1 VTLLVLAL
9 QAVGAAWL
17 IEQPI
22 SSLAWYQPRL
32 RSILRSIHKVYVC
45 KWWMGHYRS
54 ATAKRH
60 ICWSNTR
67 KVGALDRGTLTKSQR
82 EEIRKSGVKSAT
94 TKVNRKGKK
103 SYTGTQFLR
112 GTGAYP
118 PHFGLKMVRLF
129 PRLTQYRTPPPEV
142 PEELVAIPTQEF
154 FDSLPWDEDK
164 WEVQSQLWPPTGQV
178 FVEYEAQLAALKKQ
192 KEDQA
197 TDAELKAAR
206 RGKPSSSTPSTS
218 VAPKATARASG
229 KSKAKPA
236 KPVIPPENSPKE
248 VTKTPVADL
257 KKSRSDQKKVIK
269 KPKSKSVPKPSVPSA
284 ASQPPVKRHRGK
296 SPAAPPHASEESEI
310 EQLKKAN
317 AKLTADLEALLK
329 KDSSGPA
336 TPAPR
341 VSAPSPKTPA
351 SSKPNVKAAQAVASQ
366 EDGSE
371 EEEGEETENEEGSEE
386 SEQEE
391 NEEVPGTEV
400 SSEPT
405 EAAKNNRLRRLC
417 EKKPSGRMQ
426 VPQEIHDIWAKGGPE
441 RLALRDQLEGCGWQ
455 KDQFVSTVLKI
466 KEKSNKF
473 VRTKKRGWYTKE
485 KMRIK
490 LGWSKSYINDVVK
503 YCEKK
508 GNEALRKRDTYNKNL
523 WKYLVEV
530 DEDDEEQEE
539 DLEKETK
546 SSAANGVVKFSHL
559 DRKRSRKDIQAEAG
573 AEESEE
579 ADDDDKDAECAQGAQ
594 EFQSLKKFGDSLLSR
609 SGKLADLSGQ
619 LDDAMAESES
629 GSYHRARVQ
638 KSQRGLEE
646 AIKILEDEFDKVES
660 TKADVSDLQNRKLP
674 EADQKLLVSKA
685 EAQIKS
691 STRACSK
698 VTTAES
704 TAKNF
709 GIMKQY
715 EVYIWFL

>member
-1 VTLLVLAL
+1 MN
-9 QAVGAAWL
+9 
-17 IEQPI
+17 IPI
-22 SSLAWYQPRL
+22 QLNYREKL
-32 RSILRSIHKVYVC
+32 RS
-45 KWWMGHYRS
+45 
-54 ATAKRH
+54 
-60 ICWSNTR
+60 N
-67 KVGALDRGTLTKSQR
+67 
-82 EEIRKSGVKSAT
+82 
-94 TKVNRKGKK
+94 
-103 SYTGTQFLR
+103 
-112 GTGAYP
+112 
-118 PHFGLKMVRLF
+118 
-129 PRLTQYRTPPPEV
+129 
-142 PEELVAIPTQEF
+142 
-154 FDSLPWDEDK
+154 
-164 WEVQSQLWPPTGQV
+164 
-178 FVEYEAQLAALKKQ
+178 EYEAQLAALKKQ

-455 KDQFVSTVLKI
+455 KD
-466 KEKSNKF
+466 
-473 VRTKKRGWYTKE
+473 RGDVGGG
-485 KMRIK
+485 IS
-490 LGWSKSYINDVVK
+490 SK
-503 YCEKK
+503 
-508 GNEALRKRDTYNKNL
+508 
-523 WKYLVEV
+523 V
-530 DEDDEEQEE
+530 DELRMDASSKGLAWLQE
-539 DLEKETK
+539 
-546 SSAANGVVKFSHL
+546 
-559 DRKRSRKDIQAEAG
+559 
-573 AEESEE
+573 
-579 ADDDDKDAECAQGAQ
+579 
-594 EFQSLKKFGDSLLSR
+594 
-609 SGKLADLSGQ
+609 
-619 LDDAMAESES
+619 
-629 GSYHRARVQ
+629 
-638 KSQRGLEE
+638 
-646 AIKILEDEFDKVES
+646 KVES
-660 TKADVSDLQNRKLP
+660 MKRDDLQKV
-674 EADQKLLVSKA
+674 AAASGV
-685 EAQIKS
+685 
-691 STRACSK
+691 STRGQGGSK
-698 VTTAES
+698 VALAALRNALVEHFAPQDRGDVGGGISSKVEELRMDASSKGLAWLREKVESMKRDDLHKVAAASGVSTRGQDGSKVALAELRNAVVEHFAPQDRGDVGGGISSKVEELRMDASSKGLAWLREKVESMKRDDLHKVAAASGVS
-704 TAKNF
+704 TRGQDGSKVALAELRNAVVEHFAPQDRGDVGGGISSKVEELRMDASSKGIAWLRKKVESMNQTEQRKMAAAVALSTRGPGATQRPRGAYFPGGESGGEGVWF
-709 GIMKQY
+709 GEDFVSQ
-715 EVYIWFL
+715 L